1 MSVIAPNT
9 QRTAARGPAAAA
21 ATGFSIIT
29 AFQLSLAAGA
39 PLGRAAMGGVH
50 PGTLPTELRVACAL
64 QAGFWLL
71 AALTVLSRGHVLR
84 SPVPYRVSRW
94 GTWVLTALLAVGAV
108 MNAASSSPWERY
120 GWAPFIVVLAL
131 LCLLLARSRDVE
143 DPGTA

>member
-1 MSVIAPNT
+1 MSVIASNAH
-9 QRTAARGPAAAA
+9 RTAVSGLAATA
-21 ATGFSIIT
+21 ATGFLVIT

-39 PLGRAAMGGVH
+39 PLGRAALGGANL
-50 PGTLPTELRVACAL
+50 GTLPVELRVACAL

-108 MNAASSSPWERY
+108 SGSPAPSLHAATLPDP
-120 GWAPFIVVLAL
+120 AA
-131 LCLLLARSRDVE
+131 ARVPPTVWRFT
-143 DPGTA
+143 PM